1 MPNWV
6 HNSLN
11 ITGDKEQITRLVAQ
25 VSAPYTTKG
34 SEWADGKM
42 ITVDAV
48 VTDQDFSFWNI
59 SRPEGEDLGKYNESM
74 VGGGTD
80 LFPFWYEWNNTH
92 WNTKW
97 EACDATSELT
107 HGEEESWTSY
117 HFQTAWSPPTIV
129 LAKLAEQYPTLKMTL
144 FWEEEQGFG
153 EDLEITGGE
162 IVVNDSWDIPETHED
177 TMKRRDYCYCEDTE
191 DQDDIPFDDCPTKFD
206 PNMII
211 DKNEIEMEALI

>member
-6 HNSLN
+6 SNSLN
-11 ITGDKEQITRLVAQ
+11 IIGDKEQITRLVAQ

-34 SEWADGKM
+34 SEWVDGKM

-59 SRPEGEDLGKYNESM
+59 SRPEGEDLDKYNESM
-74 VGGGTD
+74 GGGTHAT
-80 LFPFWYEWNNTH
+80 PFWYEWNSTH

-107 HGEEESWTSY
+107 HGEKESWASY

-129 LAKLAEQYPTLKMTL
+129 LAKLAEQYPTLKMTF

-162 IVVNDSWDIPETHED
+162 IVVNDSWDTPETHED
-177 TMKRRDYCYCEDTE
+177 TMKRRDYCYCEDAE
-191 DQDDIPFDDCPTKFD
+191 DQDDIPFDDCPTKVD

>member
-6 HNSLN
+6 YNSLN
-11 ITGDKEQITRLVAQ
+11 IIGDKEQITRLVAQ

-34 SEWADGKM
+34 SEWVDGKI

-59 SRPEGEDLGKYNESM
+59 SRPEGEYLDKYNESM
-74 VGGGTD
+74 GGGTHAT
-80 LFPFWYEWNNTH
+80 PFWYEWNNTH

-97 EACDATSELT
+97 EACDAMSELT
-107 HGEEESWTSY
+107 HGEKESNASY

-129 LAKLAEQYPTLKMTL
+129 LAKLAEQYPTLKMTF

-177 TMKRRDYCYCEDTE
+177 TMKRRDYCYCEDAE
-191 DQDDIPFDDCPTKFD
+191 DEDDIPFDDCPRTVSPDMLISKD
-206 PNMII
+206 EL
-211 DKNEIEMEALI
+211 DIEVMV